1 MRSVYNYVVE
11 PLGDRY
17 SNNKKVGGKNL
28 ILNTE
33 VSNHLYVNR
42 EARILSVPSAG
53 APLHPQVGD
62 VVTVHFN
69 VFRRWH
75 DIRGV
80 ERNSRS
86 FIEEGKYLVA
96 PDQIYLYKKNS
107 HWICPKGYC
116 FVKPLKSVTS
126 FDLEE
131 ERPLI
136 GVVKYSDKTVEVGDL
151 VGFRPNI
158 DCEFMVDGRR
168 LYRIPSQ
175 FITIKYEYQGDEEE
189 YNPSWADS
197 S

>member
-1 MRSVYNYVVE
+1 MHSVYNYVVE
-11 PLGDRY
+11 PLGNRY
-17 SNNKKVGGKNL
+17 NNSKKVGDKEL

-33 VSNHLYVNR
+33 VFNHLYVNR

-62 VVTVHFN
+62 IVTLHFN

-75 DIRGV
+75 DMKGV

-86 FIEEGKYLVA
+86 FLEEGKYLVA
-96 PDQIYLYKKNS
+96 PEQIYLYKKDGD
-107 HWICPKGYC
+107 WICPKGYC
-116 FVKPLKSVTS
+116 FVKPIKSVTD
-126 FDLEE
+126 FDLDE

-136 GVVKYSDKTVEVGDL
+136 GIVKYSDGTVDNNDL
-151 VGFRPNI
+151 IGFRPNV
-158 DCEFMVDGRR
+158 DCEFLVDGEK

-189 YNPSWADS
+189 YNPSWAKS